1 MRLSLVSAALC
12 ISILSACGG
21 GGGGSP
27 AGPSSTG
34 GTGGNGGTGGTGN
47 TPCPSGTICLRE
59 SSFDPTSLTV
69 TRGSSVNFSNTSGI
83 EHNVTF
89 ASGSG
94 IQSIGNHTS
103 GTNTRVFSTAG
114 NFPFQCTL
122 HAGMNGQIVVQ

>member
-1 MRLSLVSAALC
+1 MRLYLVSAALC

-34 GTGGNGGTGGTGN
+34 GTGGTGGTGN
-47 TPCPSGTICLRE
+47 AVCPSGTICLRD
-59 SSFDPTSLTV
+59 SNFDPSSLTIARGASV
-69 TRGSSVNFSNTSGI
+69 TFSNTSGI

-103 GTNTRVFSTAG
+103 GTNTRLFSTAG

-122 HAGMNGQIVVQ
+122 HSGMTGQIVVQ